1 MVQLPRRRRTLP
13 SASGASATSASMPS
27 SGTCTL
33 LPGTTSRGS
42 SLALARAV
50 VERDDASPVV
60 LNAANEVAVAAFLE
74 GRLRFVR
81 IPELIERTLAARA
94 PGRLRSIEDCVAV
107 DLEARRL
114 AAELLGR
121 LAGGPAA

>member
-1 MVQLPRRRRTLP
+1 
-13 SASGASATSASMPS
+13 
-27 SGTCTL
+27 
-33 LPGTTSRGS
+33 
-42 SLALARAV
+42 V

-74 GRLRFVR
+74 GRLRFVQ
-81 IPELIERTLAARA
+81 IPELIERTLSARA

-121 LAGGPAA
+121 LGGGPAA